1 MKTIT
6 SASEIDALFKQGR
19 RAGTELLVV
28 LTLPTP
34 ERRGPEGRVVFVA
47 GKKLGGAVVRNRC
60 KRVVR
65 DAVRRAGGPW
75 AGADVA
81 LLARR
86 GTATAPPAALDEG
99 LATALRRLGVP
110 R

>member
-1 MKTIT
+1 
-6 SASEIDALFKQGR
+6 
-19 RAGTELLVV
+19 V

-47 GKKLGGAVVRNRC
+47 GKKLGGAVLRNRC

-65 DAVRRAGGPW
+65 DTVRRASGPW
-75 AGADVA
+75 TGTDVA

-86 GTATAPPAALDEG
+86 GTATATPAELDES
-99 LATALRRLGVP
+99 LATALRRLGVV

>member
-6 SASEIDALFKQGR
+6 SASEIDALFKKGR

-81 LLARR
+81 LLARK
-86 GTATAPPAALDEG
+86 GTATATPDALDEG
-99 LATALRRLGVP
+99 LARGLRRLGVLW
-110 R
+110 